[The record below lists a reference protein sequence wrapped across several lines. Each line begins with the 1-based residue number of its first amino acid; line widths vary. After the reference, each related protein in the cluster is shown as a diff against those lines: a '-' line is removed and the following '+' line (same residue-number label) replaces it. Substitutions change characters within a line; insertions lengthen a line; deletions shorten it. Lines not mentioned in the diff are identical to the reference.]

1 MAEYICF
8 EASASDESDSGE
20 IINEA
25 NNVEMIDNSEQ
36 ENNDA
41 SLFRFCNQTSNPE
54 KILEEISAQQESEL
68 HNLEASN
75 YLQVGEEDQEL
86 EIDESAS
93 SKINK
98 EKFEEI
104 LKKSN

>member
-8 EASASDESDSGE
+8 EASASDESDSGK

-41 SLFRFCNQTSNPE
+41 SF
-54 KILEEISAQQESEL
+54 
-68 HNLEASN
+68 
-75 YLQVGEEDQEL
+75 V
-86 EIDESAS
+86 
-93 SKINK
+93 
-98 EKFEEI
+98 
-104 LKKSN
+104 